1 MPVYYRKTQDNRKN
15 STHKGQ
21 WYGRAVYQGTVNE
34 YDLAKSIEAKC
45 TVHRADVVAVIIAL
59 IDEMTRALQ
68 SSQRVKLTGFGTFK
82 MGMSTRPA
90 KTIEKFTADNIR
102 KLRVLF
108 QPETKIAQDGS
119 RTRTMITGARVK
131 EWGGFAP
138 SAAPGSSTTSGS
150 GSTTG
155 GSTTGGSSSQSG
167 SGTQSGSGSQSG
179 SGTQSGSGNQS
190 GSGTQSDSG
199 NQSGDKGDTGEDF

>member
-1 MPVYYRKTQDNRKN
+1 MSVYYRITQDNRKN
-15 STHKGQ
+15 SVHKGEY
-21 WYGRAVYQGTVNE
+21 YGRAVYVGTVDE
-34 YDLAKSIEAKC
+34 YDLAKAIEAKC

-138 SAAPGSSTTSGS
+138 SAAPGGSTTSGS

-155 GSTTGGSSSQSG
+155 GSS
-167 SGTQSGSGSQSG
+167 SQSG

-190 GSGTQSDSG
+190 GSGTQSGSGNQSGSGTQSGSG

>member
-59 IDEMTRALQ
+59 IDEMSRALQ
-68 SSQRVKLTGFGTFK
+68 SSLRVKLNGFGTFK
-82 MGMSTRPA
+82 MGLSSRPA
-90 KTIEKFTADNIR
+90 ETADKFTTDNIR
-102 KLRVLF
+102 KLHVLF
-108 QPETKIAQDGS
+108 QPETHVAQDGV

-131 EWGGFAP
+131 EWGGAAP
-138 SAAPGSSTTSGS
+138 SAAPGGSTTSGS

-155 GSTTGGSSSQSG
+155 GSTSGSQSGSGSTTGGSSSQSG
-167 SGTQSGSGSQSG
+167 SGTQSGSG
-179 SGTQSGSGNQS
+179 
-190 GSGTQSDSG
+190 
-199 NQSGDKGDTGEDF
+199 NQSGDKGAGGEDF

>member
-82 MGMSTRPA
+82 MGLSSRPA
-90 KTIEKFTADNIR
+90 ETADKFTTDNIR
-102 KLRVLF
+102 KLHVLF
-108 QPETKIAQDGS
+108 QPETHVAQDGV

-131 EWGGFAP
+131 EWGGAVP
-138 SAAPGSSTTSGS
+138 SAAPG

-155 GSTTGGSSSQSG
+155 GSTTGGSTSG
-167 SGTQSGSGSQSG
+167 NQSG

-190 GSGTQSDSG
+190 GSGTQSGSG
-199 NQSGDKGDTGEDF
+199 SQSGDTGAGGEDF

>member
-1 MPVYYRKTQDNRKN
+1 MSVYYRITQDNRKN
-15 STHKGQ
+15 SVHKGEY
-21 WYGRAVYQGTVNE
+21 YGRAVYVGTVNE
-34 YDLAKSIEAKC
+34 YDLAKAIEAKC

-82 MGMSTRPA
+82 MGMSA

-131 EWGGFAP
+131 EWGGLRT
-138 SAAPGSSTTSGS
+138 AASP
-150 GSTTG
+150 
-155 GSTTGGSSSQSG
+155 
-167 SGTQSGSGSQSG
+167 
-179 SGTQSGSGNQS
+179 
-190 GSGTQSDSG
+190 
-199 NQSGDKGDTGEDF
+199 EE

>member
-1 MPVYYRKTQDNRKN
+1 MPVYYRITQDNRKN
-15 STHKGQ
+15 SAHKGEY
-21 WYGRAVYQGTVNE
+21 YGRAVYEGTVDE
-34 YDLAKSIEAKC
+34 YDLAKAIEAKC

-68 SSQRVKLTGFGTFK
+68 SSQRVKLSGFGTFK

-108 QPETKIAQDGS
+108 QPETHVAQDGV

-131 EWGGFAP
+131 EWGGAAP
-138 SAAPGSSTTSGS
+138 SAAPGGSTTSGS

-155 GSTTGGSSSQSG
+155 GSTTGGSTTGG
-167 SGTQSGSGSQSG
+167 STSGSQSG

-190 GSGTQSDSG
+190 G
-199 NQSGDKGDTGEDF
+199 DKGDTGENF

>member
-59 IDEMTRALQ
+59 IDEMSRALQ
-68 SSQRVKLTGFGTFK
+68 SSLRVKLNGFGTFK
-82 MGMSTRPA
+82 MGLSSRPA
-90 KTIEKFTADNIR
+90 ETADKFTTDNIK

-108 QPETKIAQDGS
+108 QPETHVAQDGV

-131 EWGGFAP
+131 EWGGAAP
-138 SAAPGSSTTSGS
+138 SAAPGGSTTSGS

-155 GSTTGGSSSQSG
+155 GST
-167 SGTQSGSGSQSG
+167 SGSQSG

-190 GSGTQSDSG
+190 G
-199 NQSGDKGDTGEDF
+199 DKGDTGEDF

>member
-1 MPVYYRKTQDNRKN
+1 MSVYYRITQDNRKN
-15 STHKGQ
+15 STHKGEY
-21 WYGRAVYQGTVNE
+21 YGRAVYVGTVDE
-34 YDLAKSIEAKC
+34 YDLAKAIEAKC

-68 SSQRVKLTGFGTFK
+68 SSQRVKLSGFGTFK

-131 EWGGFAP
+131 EWGGFAYSKP
-138 SAAPGSSTTSGS
+138 ATGSSGSGS
-150 GSTTG
+150 GSTG
-155 GSTTGGSSSQSG
+155 SG
-167 SGTQSGSGSQSG
+167 SGSGSTGSGSGSGSTSSGSQSG
-179 SGTQSGSGNQS
+179 T
-190 GSGTQSDSG
+190 
-199 NQSGDKGDTGEDF
+199 TGGGEGGAEDF

>member
-1 MPVYYRKTQDNRKN
+1 MSVYYRITQDNRKN
-15 STHKGQ
+15 STHKGEY
-21 WYGRAVYQGTVNE
+21 YGRAVYVGTVDE
-34 YDLAKSIEAKC
+34 YDLAKAIEAKC

-131 EWGGFAP
+131 EWGGFRT
-138 SAAPGSSTTSGS
+138 AASP
-150 GSTTG
+150 
-155 GSTTGGSSSQSG
+155 
-167 SGTQSGSGSQSG
+167 
-179 SGTQSGSGNQS
+179 
-190 GSGTQSDSG
+190 
-199 NQSGDKGDTGEDF
+199 ED

>member
-1 MPVYYRKTQDNRKN
+1 MPVYYRITQDNRKN
-15 STHKGQ
+15 SAHKGEY
-21 WYGRAVYQGTVNE
+21 YGRAVYEGTVDE
-34 YDLAKSIEAKC
+34 YDLAKAIEAKC

-131 EWGGFAP
+131 EWGGFASSKP
-138 SAAPGSSTTSGS
+138 ATGSSGSGSASTDSGS
-150 GSTTG
+150 GSTD
-155 GSTTGGSSSQSG
+155 SG
-167 SGTQSGSGSQSG
+167 SGSTDSGSASSGSGSGSTSSGSQSG
-179 SGTQSGSGNQS
+179 T
-190 GSGTQSDSG
+190 
-199 NQSGDKGDTGEDF
+199 TGGGEGGAEDF